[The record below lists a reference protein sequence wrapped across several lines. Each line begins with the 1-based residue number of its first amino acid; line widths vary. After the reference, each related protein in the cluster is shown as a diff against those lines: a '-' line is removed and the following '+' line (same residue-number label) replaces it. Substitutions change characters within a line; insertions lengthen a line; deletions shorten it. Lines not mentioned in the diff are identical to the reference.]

1 MSVKKSPASAA
12 LILCGIIAFSCAGTA
27 LSQTGITDTGVRVRD
42 PFVLEYKGVYYM
54 YGTGLAQDG
63 YGCVYSSD
71 LSSWSPHHQTAKLT
85 ANGGRGPERSMRQ
98 PKTTPTA
105 GTQCSS
111 PHPTAHLLCLC
122 TLPIWVPMKTQPRQ
136 YLFLWRIPATR

>member
-1 MSVKKSPASAA
+1 MSVKKFLASAA

-42 PFVLEYKGVYYM
+42 PFVPAHKGVYYM

-71 LSSWSPHHQTAKLT
+71 LNSWSDPVRVYEH
-85 ANGGRGPERSMRQ
+85 R
-98 PKTTPTA
+98 
-105 GTQCSS
+105 
-111 PHPTAHLLCLC
+111 
-122 TLPIWVPMKTQPRQ
+122 
-136 YLFLWRIPATR
+136 